1 MYTYVYVSLAL
12 SIHTYMYIYIYNN
25 NNNIILYVMYY
36 TNYNVGTNAA
46 YLKPYRSYN
55 VSQGNEG
62 VLGSVRFGLFPVA
75 DPCVNKPEPR
85 TMI

>member
-1 MYTYVYVSLAL
+1 
-12 SIHTYMYIYIYNN
+12 
-25 NNNIILYVMYY
+25 MYY